1 LHVLVIGDEPGIREV
16 TRSALGQEGYRVSRV
31 LSRDALARLQRTR
44 PDLAIV
50 DAALRRMS
58 AVEVAAEARRHAIPI
73 LLTTDEPVLEVQ
85 LAQFGFPCLR
95 KPFAE
100 RELLERRRRLNRR
113 GT

>member
-1 LHVLVIGDEPGIREV
+1 MHVLVIGDEPGIREV

-31 LSRDALARLQRTR
+31 PSRDALARLQRDR
-44 PDLAIV
+44 PGLAIV
-50 DAALRRMS
+50 D
-58 AVEVAAEARRHAIPI
+58 VEVATEARRHAIPV